1 MILDPWTFL
10 RCQSVDLVTNRG
22 IQCGID
28 IQGKGLSYSKG
39 QKTLLVSTTTSQNM
53 SKWAWMNGITSI
65 IKKKTLWDMS
75 MKNWEIL
82 GYIELVVCFKV
93 NIVCNWRLNNLFH
106 DAWHMIEFLYHLMHP
121 LQTTW
126 PSNNSCKL
134 FMQLFQ
140 MILLNFSN
148 VL

>member
-53 SKWAWMNGITSI
+53 SKWA
-65 IKKKTLWDMS
+65 
-75 MKNWEIL
+75 
-82 GYIELVVCFKV
+82 
-93 NIVCNWRLNNLFH
+93 
-106 DAWHMIEFLYHLMHP
+106 
-121 LQTTW
+121 
-126 PSNNSCKL
+126 
-134 FMQLFQ
+134 
-140 MILLNFSN
+140 
-148 VL
+148 